1 MDEYLWSAFDNSS
14 EDSTVTTLNSTV
26 VQPTSSRFPA
36 RQPVSLQVVAIVG
49 VVVVSIGIFAN
60 TVVLSV
66 LVKARRQFG
75 SSVHTLIVN
84 QSAMDLWATV
94 FGVFAYIVI
103 FTHGFKYN
111 GERILNGA
119 VFVLFEGGALP
130 SLGMSA
136 EKMGLIVITLERYFC
151 SSQILSRLDDQSGR
165 GLAVDRCDVFDSDS
179 RNVYSENR
187 EWAMPE
193 TDSLAT

>member
-103 FTHGFKYN
+103 FTTVSEFST
-111 GERILNGA
+111 A
-119 VFVLFEGGALP
+119 QFAC
-130 SLGMSA
+130 SLKV
-136 EKMGLIVITLERYFC
+136 ELCRHLE
-151 SSQILSRLDDQSGR
+151 
-165 GLAVDRCDVFDSDS
+165 
-179 RNVYSENR
+179 
-187 EWAMPE
+187 
-193 TDSLAT
+193 